1 MDKRRDLA
9 ERLEDVLVS
18 VIGGETLMY
27 KDDLEFLYETLNPN
41 TNVTIYTN
49 GTIYDEELLKRLAKK
64 FILNIQISIDGY
76 GLKNDYIRAG
86 THFNDIKENVK
97 SIHQISQRTCIVF
110 TVSLLNCFELY
121 DEIKKLIDEFNICI
135 IINVVIY
142 PEYYS
147 VRCLSKELKNKV
159 LAEIKK
165 IETAFP
171 EGVTNMIALYSALES
186 SSESTFEE
194 NLEIFLKDLKKKDL
208 VFNFDTDFYLSPFL
222 K

>member
-1 MDKRRDLA
+1 MLPKKLPQN
-9 ERLEDVLVS
+9 RLHRFS
-18 VIGGETLMY
+18 GG
-27 KDDLEFLYETLNPN
+27 
-41 TNVTIYTN
+41 VC
-49 GTIYDEELLKRLAKK
+49 
-64 FILNIQISIDGY
+64 
-76 GLKNDYIRAG
+76 
-86 THFNDIKENVK
+86 H
-97 SIHQISQRTCIVF
+97 
-110 TVSLLNCFELY
+110 

-135 IINVVIY
+135 IINVVIH
-142 PEYYS
+142 PDYYS

-165 IETAFP
+165 IEPAFP

-186 SSESTFEE
+186 SSEKSFEE

>member
-97 SIHQISQRTCIVF
+97 SIH
-110 TVSLLNCFELY
+110 L
-121 DEIKKLIDEFNICI
+121 
-135 IINVVIY
+135 
-142 PEYYS
+142 
-147 VRCLSKELKNKV
+147 
-159 LAEIKK
+159 
-165 IETAFP
+165 
-171 EGVTNMIALYSALES
+171 
-186 SSESTFEE
+186 
-194 NLEIFLKDLKKKDL
+194 
-208 VFNFDTDFYLSPFL
+208 
-222 K
+222 